1 MNLTKLEKKFSA
13 EDVMINKRMFM
24 LVTPDY
30 KRIVRYLTSKELC
43 DMLGV
48 TINNLDMKLTKTT
61 MIDGYVIAEE

>member
-1 MNLTKLEKKFSA
+1 MKEN
-13 EDVMINKRMFM
+13 RMFM

>member
-1 MNLTKLEKKFSA
+1 
-13 EDVMINKRMFM
+13 MINKRMFM

-48 TINNLDMKLTKTT
+48 TINNLDMKLTKTK